1 MAFTTALSGVNA
13 AQSDL
18 DVISNNI
25 ANSSTTGFKTA
36 RAEFG
41 DVYAQSLLGTTTPTP
56 GQGVKVTGI
65 TQQFSQGDLEF
76 TDNALDVA
84 INGDG
89 FFQVKDQGVV
99 EYTRAGAFKIDKDGF
114 VSTVSGARVQGY
126 QVDATTGKV
135 TGTVGDIQTQAAL
148 LAPKATTTATL
159 TGNLNASDGNKTAA
173 NFLATDASTYH
184 ATTSMAVFDSQGNSR
199 SLDLYFLKT
208 ADNTFSVMSFLTNNA
223 TPPVSTST
231 TLNATTPLITG
242 LTFTTAGA
250 YDQAAGGGDKGLAN
264 IAVAGAAAGVA
275 DLAIALDVT
284 GLTQFGSNFA
294 ISTATQNGYSA
305 GQLSSIEVSDV
316 GLVSA
321 RYSNGIS
328 ASMGQ
333 FALADFGNVNG
344 LQPVGSTN
352 WIETFKSG
360 QPVLNKA
367 GDNALGLIQGFALEQ
382 SNVAITQELVDLIVA
397 QRNFQANAQ
406 VVQAE
411 DAITQTI
418 INMR

>member
-25 ANSSTTGFKTA
+25 ANSSTTGFKTG

-41 DVYAQSLLGTTTPTP
+41 DVYAQSLLGTTTQTP

-99 EYTRAGAFKIDKDGF
+99 EYTRAGAFKIDKDGY
-114 VSTVSGARVQGY
+114 VSTTSGARVQGF
-126 QVDATTGKV
+126 QVDAATGKV
-135 TGTVGDIQTQAAL
+135 SGEIGDIQTQTAL
-148 LAPKATTTATL
+148 LDPKATSTTTI
-159 TGNLNASDGNKTAA
+159 TGNLDARATVPATGTFD
-173 NFLATDASTYH
+173 ATDPTSYNS
-184 ATTSMAVFDSQGNSR
+184 TTSLAVFDSKGNSHT
-199 SLDLYFLKT
+199 LDLYFIKT
-208 ADNTFSVMSFLTNNA
+208 ATANQWDVKTYLDGA
-223 TPPVSTST
+223 
-231 TLNATTPLITG
+231 ATTAGAITA
-242 LTFTTAGA
+242 LPFTTAGA
-250 YDQAAGGGDKGLAN
+250 YDTTGDKGKIN
-264 IAVAGAAAGVA
+264 ITQAVAGAV
-275 DLAIALDVT
+275 DLTIALDIT
-284 GLTQFGSNFA
+284 GLTQYGTNFA
-294 ISTATQNGYSA
+294 VTTAKQNGYSA
-305 GQLSSIEVSDV
+305 GQLSSIEVNEY

-321 RYSNGIS
+321 RYSNCIS
-328 ASMGQ
+328 SSMGQ

-352 WIETFKSG
+352 WIETYKSG
-360 QPVLNKA
+360 MPVLNKA

>member
-65 TQQFSQGDLEF
+65 TQQFSQGDMEF

-89 FFQVKDQGVV
+89 FFQVKNAGVV

-126 QVDATTGKV
+126 QIDATTGKV

-159 TGNLNASDGNKTAA
+159 TGNLDARDGNKTAA
-173 NFLATDASTYH
+173 NFVATDASTYH
-184 ATTSMAVFDSQGNSR
+184 APTSMAVFDSQGNSR
-199 SLDLYFLKT
+199 VLDLYFIKT
-208 ADNTFSVMSFLTNNA
+208 ADNTFSVMSYLDGA
-223 TPPVSTST
+223 ST
-231 TLNATTPLITG
+231 TAGAATPLITG
-242 LTFTTAGA
+242 LPFSTAGA
-250 YDQAAGGGDKGLAN
+250 YDPTGDVGLAT
-264 IAVAGAAAGVA
+264 ITKTAADGVA
-275 DLAIALDVT
+275 AISIALDIS
-284 GLTQFGSNFA
+284 GFTQFGTNFA
-294 ISTATQNGYSA
+294 VNTATQNGYSA

-316 GLVSA
+316 GVVSA

-328 ASMGQ
+328 SKLGQ
-333 FALADFGNVNG
+333 FALADFGNPNG

-352 WIETFKSG
+352 WVETFKSG

-367 GDNALGLIQGFALEQ
+367 GDANLGLIQGFALEQ
-382 SNVAITQELVDLIVA
+382 SNVQITQELVDLIVA

>member
-25 ANSSTTGFKTA
+25 ANSSTTGFKTG

-89 FFQVKDQGVV
+89 FFQVKTTQGVV

-114 VSTVSGARVQGY
+114 VSTTSGAKVQGF
-126 QVDATTGKV
+126 QVDSTTGKV
-135 TGTVGDIQTQAAL
+135 SGEIGDIQTQTAL
-148 LAPKATTTATL
+148 LAPKPTSTTKL
-159 TGNLNASDGNKTAA
+159 TGNLDARAGVPTTGTFS
-173 NFLATDASTYH
+173 ATDP
-184 ATTSMAVFDSQGNSR
+184 TSYNSVTSLAVFDSKGGSHT
-199 SLDLYFLKT
+199 LDIYFVKT
-208 ADNTFSVMSFLTNNA
+208 ANANQWNVLTYIDG
-223 TPPVSTST
+223 TSTSA
-231 TLNATTPLITG
+231 NATTPESSALPFTTSGAYDATGTKGTFSIDTTVTGAVDLTIAVDITG
-242 LTFTTAGA
+242 LTQYGT
-250 YDQAAGGGDKGLAN
+250 
-264 IAVAGAAAGVA
+264 
-275 DLAIALDVT
+275 
-284 GLTQFGSNFA
+284 NFA
-294 ISTATQNGYSA
+294 INTAEQNGYSA
-305 GQLSSIEVSDV
+305 GQLSSIEVNEY

-328 ASMGQ
+328 SSMGQ

-352 WIETFKSG
+352 WIETYKSG
-360 QPVLNKA
+360 MPVLNKA

>member
-25 ANSSTTGFKTA
+25 ANSSTTGFKSG

-56 GQGVKVTGI
+56 GQGVKVAGI
-65 TQQFSQGDLEF
+65 AQQFSQGDLEF
-76 TDNALDVA
+76 TNNALDVA

-89 FFQVKDQGVV
+89 FFQVSDNGVI
-99 EYTRAGAFKIDKDGF
+99 EYTRAGSFQTDKDGYI
-114 VSTVSGARVQGY
+114 VTVGNARVQGF
-126 QVDATTGKV
+126 QVDATTGAV
-135 TGTVGDIQTQAAL
+135 TGNIGDIQTQNSL
-148 LAPKATTTATL
+148 LDPKATTTATI
-159 TGNLNASDGNKTAA
+159 TGNLDSREAVPAA
-173 NFLATDASTYH
+173 FNHLDSSTYN
-184 ATTSMAVFDSQGNSR
+184 ATTSIAVFDSLGNSHT
-199 SLDLYFLKT
+199 LDVYFRKT
-208 ADNTFSVMSFLTNNA
+208 GANTYDVYSFLDG
-223 TPPVSTST
+223 TST
-231 TLNATTPLITG
+231 TANATTAAVTG
-242 LTFTTAGA
+242 LPFTTAGA
-250 YDQAAGGGDKGLAN
+250 YDPTGNKGTVTLNATP
-264 IAVAGAAAGVA
+264 AGADA
-275 DLAIALDVT
+275 LAISLDMT
-284 GLTQFGSNFA
+284 GFTQYGTNFA
-294 ISTATQNGYSA
+294 VNTSTQNGYSA
-305 GQLSSIEVSDV
+305 GQLASLEVNEY

-328 ASMGQ
+328 KAMGQ
-333 FALADFGNVNG
+333 FALADFQNVNG
-344 LQPVGSTN
+344 LQPVGNTN

-360 QPVLNKA
+360 MPTLNKA
-367 GDNALGLIQGFALEQ
+367 CNANLGLIHGFALEQ
-382 SNVAITQELVDLIVA
+382 SNVQITQELVDLIVA

>member
-1 MAFTTALSGVNA
+1 
-13 AQSDL
+13 
-18 DVISNNI
+18 
-25 ANSSTTGFKTA
+25 
-36 RAEFG
+36 
-41 DVYAQSLLGTTTPTP
+41 
-56 GQGVKVTGI
+56 VKVTGI

-89 FFQVKDQGVV
+89 FFQVKTTQDVV

-114 VSTVSGARVQGY
+114 VSTTSGAKVQGF
-126 QVDATTGKV
+126 QVDSTTGKV
-135 TGTVGDIQTQAAL
+135 SGEIGDIQTQTAL
-148 LAPKATTTATL
+148 LAPKPTSTTKL
-159 TGNLNASDGNKTAA
+159 TGNLDARAGVPTTGTFS
-173 NFLATDASTYH
+173 ATDP
-184 ATTSMAVFDSQGNSR
+184 TSYNSVTSLAVFDSKGGSHT
-199 SLDLYFLKT
+199 LDIYFVKT
-208 ADNTFSVMSFLTNNA
+208 ANANQWNVLTYIDG
-223 TPPVSTST
+223 TSTSA
-231 TLNATTPLITG
+231 NATTPESSALPFTTSGAYDATGTKGTFSIDTTVTGAVDLTIAVDITG
-242 LTFTTAGA
+242 LTQYGT
-250 YDQAAGGGDKGLAN
+250 
-264 IAVAGAAAGVA
+264 
-275 DLAIALDVT
+275 
-284 GLTQFGSNFA
+284 NFA
-294 ISTATQNGYSA
+294 INTAEQNGYSA
-305 GQLSSIEVSDV
+305 GQLSSIEVNEY

-328 ASMGQ
+328 SSMGQ

-352 WIETFKSG
+352 WIETYKSG
-360 QPVLNKA
+360 MPVLNKA

>member
-25 ANSSTTGFKTA
+25 ANSSTTGFKTG

-99 EYTRAGAFKIDKDGF
+99 EYTRAGAFKIDKDGY
-114 VSTVSGARVQGY
+114 VSTTSGARVQGF
-126 QVDATTGKV
+126 QVDSATGKV
-135 TGTVGDIQTQAAL
+135 SGEIGDIQTQTAL
-148 LAPKATTTATL
+148 LDPKATSTTTITSNLDARATVP
-159 TGNLNASDGNKTAA
+159 ATAV
-173 NFLATDASTYH
+173 FSETDPTSYNS
-184 ATTSMAVFDSQGNSR
+184 TTSLAVFDSKGNSHT
-199 SLDLYFLKT
+199 LDLYFIKT
-208 ADNTFSVMSFLTNNA
+208 ATANQWDVKTYLDGS
-223 TPPVSTST
+223 
-231 TLNATTPLITG
+231 ATTAGAITA
-242 LTFTTAGA
+242 LPFTTAGA
-250 YDQAAGGGDKGLAN
+250 YDSAGGGGDKGKIN
-264 IAVAGAAAGVA
+264 ITQTVAGAV
-275 DLAIALDVT
+275 DLTIALDIT
-284 GLTQFGSNFA
+284 GLTQYGSNFA
-294 ISTATQNGYSA
+294 VTTAKQNGYSA
-305 GQLSSIEVSDV
+305 GQLSSIEVNEY

-328 ASMGQ
+328 SEMGQ

-352 WIETFKSG
+352 WIETYKSG
-360 QPVLNKA
+360 MPVLNKA

>member
-89 FFQVKDQGVV
+89 FFQVKDAGVV

-135 TGTVGDIQTQAAL
+135 TGNVGDIQTQATL
-148 LAPKATTTATL
+148 LKPNATEKVAI
-159 TGNLNASDGNKTAA
+159 TGNLDSREAVPAVAFDHTNA
-173 NFLATDASTYH
+173 ASYNS
-184 ATTSMAVFDSQGNSR
+184 TTSMAVFDSQGNSR
-199 SLDLYFLKT
+199 TLDLYFRKT
-208 ADNTFSVMSFLTNNA
+208 AANTFDVYSFLT
-223 TPPVSTST
+223 TVGGVSTST
-231 TLNATTPLITG
+231 TNNATTQLITG
-242 LTFTTAGA
+242 LPFTTAGA
-250 YDQAAGGGDKGLAN
+250 YSNAGDKGNQA
-264 IAVAGAAAGVA
+264 IAVAAADGVA
-275 DLAIALDVT
+275 ALAIALDIT

-294 ISTATQNGYSA
+294 INTATQDGHSA
-305 GQLSSIEVSDV
+305 GQLSSIEVNEY

-328 ASMGQ
+328 SSMGQ

-344 LQPVGSTN
+344 LQAVGSTN

>member
-1 MAFTTALSGVNA
+1 MAFSTSLSGVNA

-25 ANSSTTGFKTA
+25 ANSSTTGFKTG

-56 GQGVKVTGI
+56 GQGVKVIGI

-99 EYTRAGAFKIDKDGF
+99 EYTRAGAFKIDKDGYI
-114 VSTVSGARVQGY
+114 STVSGARVQGF
-126 QVDATTGKV
+126 QVDATTGAV
-135 TGTVGDIQTQAAL
+135 TGNIGDIQTQTAL
-148 LAPKATTTATL
+148 LDPKATTTATL
-159 TGNLNASDGNKTAA
+159 TGNLDAGASEPATGT
-173 NFLATDASTYH
+173 FSATDPTSYNF
-184 ATTSMAVFDSQGNSR
+184 TTSLAVFDSKGNSHT
-199 SLDLYFLKT
+199 LDLYFVK
-208 ADNTFSVMSFLTNNA
+208 
-223 TPPVSTST
+223 TST
-231 TLNATTPLITG
+231 ANQWNVLSYLDGATTTGGATTPAISALP
-242 LTFTTAGA
+242 FSTAGA
-250 YDQAAGGGDKGLAN
+250 YDSTGNKGTVSLTQSVTG
-264 IAVAGAAAGVA
+264 AV
-275 DLAIALDVT
+275 DLTIALDITGFTQYGTDFAVT
-284 GLTQFGSNFA
+284 TSA
-294 ISTATQNGYSA
+294 QNGYSA
-305 GQLSSIEVSDV
+305 GQLSSIEVSDT

-333 FALADFGNVNG
+333 FALADFQNPNG

-352 WIETFKSG
+352 WVETYKSG
-360 QPVLNKA
+360 MPVLNKA
-367 GDNALGLIQGFALEQ
+367 GNANLGLIQGFALEQ
-382 SNVAITQELVDLIVA
+382 SNVQITQELVDLIVA

>member
-36 RAEFG
+36 RTEFG

-89 FFQVKDQGVV
+89 FFQVKNQGVV

-114 VSTVSGARVQGY
+114 VSTASGARVQGY
-126 QVDATTGKV
+126 QVDAITGKV

-148 LAPKATTTATL
+148 LAPKATSTATI
-159 TGNLNASDGNKTAA
+159 TGNLNATDGDKTAA
-173 NFLATDASTYH
+173 NFVATDASTYH
-184 ATTSMAVFDSQGNSR
+184 ATTSMAIFDSQGNSR

-208 ADNTFSVMSFLTNNA
+208 DDNTFSVMSYLDGA
-223 TPPVSTST
+223 TT
-231 TLNATTPLITG
+231 TAGDTTPLIVG
-242 LTFTTAGA
+242 LPFTTAGA
-250 YDQAAGGGDKGLAN
+250 YSSAGGNLGAAN
-264 IAVAGAAAGVA
+264 IAVGPADGVA
-275 DLAIALDVT
+275 ALAIALDLT

-294 ISTATQNGYSA
+294 VSTATQNGYSA

-360 QPVLNKA
+360 TPVLNKA

>member
-89 FFQVKDQGVV
+89 FFQVKQSGVV

-126 QVDATTGKV
+126 QVDAATGKI
-135 TGTVGDIQTQAAL
+135 TGNVGDIQTQATL
-148 LAPKATTTATL
+148 LSPKATATVTI
-159 TGNLNASDGNKTAA
+159 TGNLDSRAATPAVFDVTNA
-173 NFLATDASTYH
+173 ATYN
-184 ATTSMAVFDSQGNSR
+184 ATTSVAVFDSQGNSR
-199 SLDLYFLKT
+199 TLDLYFRKT
-208 ADNTFSVMSFLTNNA
+208 AANTVDVYSFLTNNA

-231 TLNATTPLITG
+231 TNNATTQLITG
-242 LTFTTAGA
+242 LPFTTAGA
-250 YDQAAGGGDKGLAN
+250 YSPAGDKGNQA
-264 IAVAGAAAGVA
+264 IAVAAADGVA
-275 DLAIALDVT
+275 AIAINLNIT

-294 ISTATQNGYSA
+294 INTATQDGYSA

>member
-1 MAFTTALSGVNA
+1 MAFSTALSGVNA

-65 TQQFSQGDLEF
+65 TQQFSQGDLAF

-89 FFQVKDQGVV
+89 FFQVKTGGVV

-114 VSTVSGARVQGY
+114 LSNVSGAKVQGF
-126 QVDATTGKV
+126 QVDATGTV
-135 TGTVGDIQTQAAL
+135 TGNIGDIQTQAAL
-148 LAPKATTTATL
+148 LAPKATTTAVI
-159 TGNLNASDGNKTAA
+159 TGNLDARGTVSVAAFDAA
-173 NFLATDASTYH
+173 NAATYN
-184 ATTSMAVFDSQGNSR
+184 ATTSMAIFDSQGNSR
-199 SLDLYFLKT
+199 TLDLYFKRT
-208 ADNTFSVMSFLTNNA
+208 SDANNTFDVYARIDGANTNGAA
-223 TPPVSTST
+223 TAV
-231 TLNATTPLITG
+231 ITA
-242 LTFTTAGA
+242 LPFTTAGA
-250 YDQAAGGGDKGLAN
+250 YNAVGDKGEQAITLD
-264 IAVAGAAAGVA
+264 AADGVA
-275 DLAIALDVT
+275 AINVALNIT

-294 ISTATQNGYSA
+294 VNTATQNGYSA

-321 RYSNGIS
+321 RYSNGVS

>member
-25 ANSSTTGFKTA
+25 ANSSTTGFKTG

-126 QVDATTGKV
+126 QVDATSGDV
-135 TGTVGDIQTQAAL
+135 TGTIGDIQTQASL
-148 LAPKATTTATL
+148 LAAKATAKATFS
-159 TGNLNASDGNKTAA
+159 GNLDARDGNKTAA

-199 SLDLYFLKT
+199 VLDLYFIKT
-208 ADNTFSVMSFLTNNA
+208 ADNTFSVMSFLDNA
-223 TPPVSTST
+223 TT
-231 TLNATTPLITG
+231 TANATTPLITDLPFATNG
-242 LTFTTAGA
+242 TYDAAG
-250 YDQAAGGGDKGLAN
+250 GGGDKGLAN
-264 IAVAGAAAGVA
+264 IAVAAANGVDA
-275 DLAIALDVT
+275 IAIALDVT

-294 ISTATQNGYSA
+294 INTATQNGYSA

-328 ASMGQ
+328 ASLGQ
-333 FALADFGNVNG
+333 FALADFGNPNG

-352 WIETFKSG
+352 WVETFKSG

-397 QRNFQANAQ
+397 QCNFQANAQ
-406 VVQAE
+406 VVQA
-411 DAITQTI
+411 
-418 INMR
+418 

>member
-1 MAFTTALSGVNA
+1 MAFSTSLSGVNA

-56 GQGVKVTGI
+56 GQGVKVIGI

-99 EYTRAGAFKIDKDGF
+99 EYTRAGAFKIDKDGYI
-114 VSTVSGARVQGY
+114 STVSGARVQGF
-126 QVDATTGKV
+126 QVDATTGAV
-135 TGTVGDIQTQAAL
+135 TGNIGDIQTQTAL
-148 LAPKATTTATL
+148 LDPKATSTATL
-159 TGNLNASDGNKTAA
+159 TGNLNAGATAPTTSP
-173 NFLATDASTYH
+173 FSATDASTYNS
-184 ATTSMAVFDSQGNSR
+184 TTSLAVFDSKGNSHT
-199 SLDLYFLKT
+199 LDLYFVKT
-208 ADNTFSVMSFLTNNA
+208 STANQWDVYSYLDG
-223 TPPVSTST
+223 VSTT
-231 TLNATTPLITG
+231 ANATTALISA
-242 LTFTTAGA
+242 LPFSTAGA
-250 YDQAAGGGDKGLAN
+250 YDSTGNKGTAT
-264 IAVAGAAAGVA
+264 IAQDVTGAAS
-275 DLAIALDVT
+275 LSIALDIT
-284 GLTQFGSNFA
+284 GFTQYGTNFA
-294 ISTATQNGYSA
+294 VTTSAQNGYSA
-305 GQLSSIEVSDV
+305 GQLSSIEVSDT

-328 ASMGQ
+328 AAMGQ
-333 FALADFGNVNG
+333 FALADFQNPNG

-352 WIETFKSG
+352 WVETYKSG
-360 QPVLNKA
+360 MPVLNKA
-367 GDNALGLIQGFALEQ
+367 GNANLGLIQGFALEQ
-382 SNVAITQELVDLIVA
+382 SNVQITQELVDLIVA

>member
-89 FFQVKDQGVV
+89 FFQVKTTEGVV

-126 QVDATTGKV
+126 QVDATSGDV
-135 TGTVGDIQTQAAL
+135 TGTIGDIQTQASL
-148 LAPKATTTATL
+148 LAAKATTKATFS
-159 TGNLNASDGNKTAA
+159 GNLDARVADKTVA

-199 SLDLYFLKT
+199 VLDLYFIRT
-208 ADNTFSVMSFLTNNA
+208 ADNKFSVMSFIDNF
-223 TPPVSTST
+223 ST
-231 TLNATTPLITG
+231 TLNATTALITDLQFATNG
-242 LTFTTAGA
+242 T
-250 YDQAAGGGDKGLAN
+250 YDAAAGGGDKGKAA
-264 IAVAGAAAGVA
+264 IAVVAANGVDA
-275 DLAIALDVT
+275 LAIALDVT

-294 ISTATQNGYSA
+294 INTATQDGYSA

>member
-25 ANSSTTGFKTA
+25 ANSSTTGFKTG

-65 TQQFSQGDLEF
+65 TQQFSQGDMEF

-89 FFQVKDQGVV
+89 FFQVKNAGVV

-159 TGNLNASDGNKTAA
+159 TGNLDARDGNKTAA
-173 NFLATDASTYH
+173 NFVATDASTYH
-184 ATTSMAVFDSQGNSR
+184 ATTSMSVFDSQGNSR
-199 SLDLYFLKT
+199 VLDLYFIKT
-208 ADNTFSVMSFLTNNA
+208 ADNTFSVMSYLDGA
-223 TPPVSTST
+223 ST
-231 TLNATTPLITG
+231 TAGATTPLITG
-242 LTFTTAGA
+242 LPFSTAGA
-250 YDQAAGGGDKGLAN
+250 YDAAGGGGNKGLAT
-264 IAVAGAAAGVA
+264 IAKAAADGVA
-275 DLAIALDVT
+275 AISIALDIT

-328 ASMGQ
+328 SSLGQ
-333 FALADFGNVNG
+333 FALADFGNPNG

-352 WIETFKSG
+352 WVETFKSG

-367 GDNALGLIQGFALEQ
+367 GDANLGLIQGFALEQ
-382 SNVAITQELVDLIVA
+382 SNVQITQELVDLIVA

>member
-25 ANSSTTGFKTA
+25 ANSSTTGFKTG
-36 RAEFG
+36 RVEFG

-126 QVDATTGKV
+126 QVDATTGKI
-135 TGTVGDIQTQAAL
+135 TGNVGDIQTQAAL
-148 LAPKATTTATL
+148 LAPKPTTTAVI
-159 TGNLNASDGNKTAA
+159 TGNLDARGSDALAAFDVTNA
-173 NFLATDASTYH
+173 ATYN

-199 SLDLYFLKT
+199 TLDLYFRRT
-208 ADNTFSVMSFLTNNA
+208 SDANNTFDVYSFLDGNN
-223 TPPVSTST
+223 T
-231 TLNATTPLITG
+231 TGGAGAIITA
-242 LTFTTAGA
+242 LPFTTAGA
-250 YDQAAGGGDKGLAN
+250 YNTTGDKGNQA
-264 IAVAGAAAGVA
+264 ITVAAADGVA
-275 DLAIALDVT
+275 AIDIALDIT

-294 ISTATQNGYSA
+294 INTASQNGHSA
-305 GQLSSIEVSDV
+305 GQLSSIEVNEY

-321 RYSNGIS
+321 RYSNGVS
-328 ASMGQ
+328 SSMGQ

>member
-13 AQSDL
+13 AQADL

-89 FFQVKDQGVV
+89 FFQVKDQAGVV

-114 VSTVSGARVQGY
+114 LSTVSGAKVQGF
-126 QVDATTGKV
+126 QVDAATGKI
-135 TGTVGDIQTQAAL
+135 TGNVGDIQTQATL
-148 LAPKATTTATL
+148 LSPKATTTAVI
-159 TGNLNASDGNKTAA
+159 TGNLDSRGAVPAAFNVANA
-173 NFLATDASTYH
+173 ATYN

-199 SLDLYFLKT
+199 TLDLYFRKT
-208 ADNTFSVMSFLTNNA
+208 AANTFDVYSFLTTVA
-223 TPPVSTST
+223 GVSTST
-231 TLNATTPLITG
+231 TANATTQLITG
-242 LTFTTAGA
+242 LPFTTAGA
-250 YDQAAGGGDKGLAN
+250 YNAGGDKGEQA
-264 IAVAGAAAGVA
+264 ITVAAADGVA
-275 DLAIALDVT
+275 AFNIALDIT

-294 ISTATQNGYSA
+294 VSTATQNGYSA

-344 LQPVGSTN
+344 LQAVGSTN

-360 QPVLNKA
+360 QPVLNKP

>member
-25 ANSSTTGFKTA
+25 ANSSTTGFKTG

-114 VSTVSGARVQGY
+114 VSTTSGARVQGF
-126 QVDATTGKV
+126 QVDSATGKV
-135 TGTVGDIQTQAAL
+135 TGEIGDIQTQTAL
-148 LAPKATTTATL
+148 LDPKATSTTTI
-159 TGNLNASDGNKTAA
+159 TGNLDARATVPATAV
-173 NFLATDASTYH
+173 FSETDPTSYNS
-184 ATTSMAVFDSQGNSR
+184 TTSLAVFDSKGNSHT
-199 SLDLYFLKT
+199 LDLYFIKT
-208 ADNTFSVMSFLTNNA
+208 ATANQWDVKTYLDGS
-223 TPPVSTST
+223 
-231 TLNATTPLITG
+231 ATTAGAITA
-242 LTFTTAGA
+242 LPFTTAGA
-250 YDQAAGGGDKGLAN
+250 YDSAGGGGDKGKIN
-264 IAVAGAAAGVA
+264 ITQTVAGAV
-275 DLAIALDVT
+275 DLTIALDIT
-284 GLTQFGSNFA
+284 GLTQYGSNFA
-294 ISTATQNGYSA
+294 VTTAKQNGYSA
-305 GQLSSIEVSDV
+305 GQLSSIEVNEY

-328 ASMGQ
+328 SEMGQ

-352 WIETFKSG
+352 WIETYKSG
-360 QPVLNKA
+360 MPVLNKA

>member
-89 FFQVKDQGVV
+89 FFQVKTTQDVV

-114 VSTVSGARVQGY
+114 VSTTSGARVQGFK
-126 QVDATTGKV
+126 VSAGSV
-135 TGTVGDIQTQAAL
+135 TGEIGDIQTQTAL
-148 LAPKATTTATL
+148 LAPKATTKTTL
-159 TGNLNASDGNKTAA
+159 TGNLDATKGVPTTGTFS
-173 NFLATDASTYH
+173 ATDP
-184 ATTSMAVFDSQGNSR
+184 TSYTAVTSLAVFDSKGGSHT
-199 SLDLYFLKT
+199 LDIYFVKT
-208 ADNTFSVMSFLTNNA
+208 STANQWDVLTYIDG
-223 TPPVSTST
+223 TSTSAD
-231 TLNATTPLITG
+231 ATTVEIDQLP
-242 LTFTTAGA
+242 FTTAGA
-250 YDQAAGGGDKGLAN
+250 YDATGNKGTVTITAAVTGAAGLS
-264 IAVAGAAAGVA
+264 
-275 DLAIALDVT
+275 IALDIT
-284 GLTQFGSNFA
+284 GMTQYGANFA
-294 ISTATQNGYSA
+294 VNTVTQDGYSA

-333 FALADFGNVNG
+333 FALANFGNVNG

-360 QPVLNKA
+360 MPVLNKA
-367 GDNALGLIQGFALEQ
+367 GENALGLIQGFALEQ

>member
-25 ANSSTTGFKTA
+25 ANSSTTGFKTG

-89 FFQVKDQGVV
+89 FFQVKTTQGVV

-114 VSTVSGARVQGY
+114 VSTTSGAKVQGF
-126 QVDATTGKV
+126 QVDSTTGKV
-135 TGTVGDIQTQAAL
+135 SGEIGDIQTQTAL
-148 LAPKATTTATL
+148 LAPKPTSTTKL
-159 TGNLNASDGNKTAA
+159 TGNLDARAGVPTTAT
-173 NFLATDASTYH
+173 FSATDP
-184 ATTSMAVFDSQGNSR
+184 TSYNSVTSLAVFDTKGGSHT
-199 SLDLYFLKT
+199 LDIYFVKT
-208 ADNTFSVMSFLTNNA
+208 ANANQWNVLTYIDG
-223 TPPVSTST
+223 TSTSA
-231 TLNATTPLITG
+231 NATTPESSALPFSTSGAYDATGTKGTFSIDTTVTGAVDLTIAVDITG
-242 LTFTTAGA
+242 LTQYGT
-250 YDQAAGGGDKGLAN
+250 
-264 IAVAGAAAGVA
+264 
-275 DLAIALDVT
+275 
-284 GLTQFGSNFA
+284 NFA
-294 ISTATQNGYSA
+294 INTAEQNGYSA
-305 GQLSSIEVSDV
+305 GQLSSIEVNEY

-328 ASMGQ
+328 SSMGQ

-352 WIETFKSG
+352 WIETYKSG
-360 QPVLNKA
+360 MPVLNKA

>member
-25 ANSSTTGFKTA
+25 ANSSTTGFKTG
-36 RAEFG
+36 RTEFG

-89 FFQVKDQGVV
+89 FFQVKNQGVV
-99 EYTRAGAFKIDKDGF
+99 EYTRAGAFKIDKDGY
-114 VSTVSGARVQGY
+114 VSTTSGARVQGF
-126 QVDATTGKV
+126 QVDAATGKI
-135 TGTVGDIQTQAAL
+135 TGNVGDIQTQTAL
-148 LAPKATTTATL
+148 LDPKPTSTATI
-159 TGNLNASDGNKTAA
+159 TGNLDARAA
-173 NFLATDASTYH
+173 VPTTGTFSATDPTSYNS
-184 ATTSMAVFDSQGNSR
+184 TTSLAVFDSKGNSHT
-199 SLDLYFLKT
+199 LDLYFVKT
-208 ADNTFSVMSFLTNNA
+208 ATANQWNVLSYLDG
-223 TPPVSTST
+223 VSTT
-231 TLNATTPLITG
+231 ADATTPLITA
-242 LTFTTAGA
+242 LPFSTAGA
-250 YDQAAGGGDKGLAN
+250 YDPTGAKGSAT
-264 IAVAGAAAGVA
+264 ISQTVTGAV
-275 DLAIALDVT
+275 DLTIALDIT
-284 GLTQFGSNFA
+284 GLTQYGTNFA
-294 ISTATQNGYSA
+294 VTTAKQNGYSA
-305 GQLSSIEVSDV
+305 GQLSSIEVNEY

-328 ASMGQ
+328 SSMGQ

-352 WIETFKSG
+352 WIETYKSG
-360 QPVLNKA
+360 MPVLNKA

>member
-25 ANSSTTGFKTA
+25 ANSSTTGFKTG

-89 FFQVKDQGVV
+89 FFQVKTTQGVV
-99 EYTRAGAFKIDKDGF
+99 EYTRAGAFKIDKDGY
-114 VSTVSGARVQGY
+114 VSTTSGAKVQGF
-126 QVDATTGKV
+126 QVDAATGKV
-135 TGTVGDIQTQAAL
+135 SGEVGDIQTQTAL
-148 LAPKATTTATL
+148 LAPKPTSTTKL
-159 TGNLNASDGNKTAA
+159 TGNLDARATVPTTGTFS
-173 NFLATDASTYH
+173 ATDP
-184 ATTSMAVFDSQGNSR
+184 TSYNSVTSLAVFDSKGGSHT
-199 SLDLYFLKT
+199 LDIYFVKT
-208 ADNTFSVMSFLTNNA
+208 STANQWNVLTYIDG
-223 TPPVSTST
+223 TSTSAD
-231 TLNATTPLITG
+231 ATTPESSALP
-242 LTFTTAGA
+242 FSTAGA
-250 YDQAAGGGDKGLAN
+250 YDATGNKGTFS
-264 IAVAGAAAGVA
+264 IDTTVAGAV
-275 DLAIALDVT
+275 DLTIAVDIT
-284 GLTQFGSNFA
+284 GLTQYGTNFA
-294 ISTATQNGYSA
+294 INTAEQNGYSA
-305 GQLSSIEVSDV
+305 GQLSSIEVSEY

-328 ASMGQ
+328 SSMGQ

-352 WIETFKSG
+352 WIETYKSG
-360 QPVLNKA
+360 MPVLNKA

>member
-25 ANSSTTGFKTA
+25 ANSSTTGFKTG

-89 FFQVKDQGVV
+89 FFQVKTAEGVV

-114 VSTVSGARVQGY
+114 VSTTSGAKVQGFK
-126 QVDATTGKV
+126 VNAGSV
-135 TGTVGDIQTQAAL
+135 TGEIGDIQTQTAL
-148 LAPKATTTATL
+148 LAPKATAKATL
-159 TGNLNASDGNKTAA
+159 TGNLDATKGVPATGTFS
-173 NFLATDASTYH
+173 ATDP
-184 ATTSMAVFDSQGNSR
+184 TSYTAVTSLAVFDSKGGSHT
-199 SLDLYFLKT
+199 LDIYFVK
-208 ADNTFSVMSFLTNNA
+208 
-223 TPPVSTST
+223 TST
-231 TLNATTPLITG
+231 ANQWDVLTYIDGANTNAGGATVPEIDQLP
-242 LTFTTAGA
+242 FTTAGA
-250 YDQAAGGGDKGLAN
+250 YDPAGNKGTVTITAA
-264 IAVAGAAAGVA
+264 
-275 DLAIALDVT
+275 VT
-284 GLTQFGSNFA
+284 GAEGLSITLDITGMTQYGSNFA
-294 ISTATQNGYSA
+294 VNTVTQDGYSA

-333 FALADFGNVNG
+333 FALANFGNVNG

-352 WIETFKSG
+352 WIETYKSG
-360 QPVLNKA
+360 MPVLNKA
-367 GDNALGLIQGFALEQ
+367 GENALGLIQGFALEQ